1 VFIGGTPVQRAKRWN
16 ILKAEGAMAG
26 MPDLMVCMASGGY
39 HALFIEMKTEKGK
52 LSDTQKIVHAQL
64 INAGYCVKVCRSF
77 EEFTQTIKTYLEK

>member
-1 VFIGGTPVQRAKRWN
+1 MI
-16 ILKAEGAMAG
+16 
-26 MPDLMVCMASGGY
+26 CMASGGH

-77 EEFTQTIKTYLEK
+77 EEFTITIKTYLEQ